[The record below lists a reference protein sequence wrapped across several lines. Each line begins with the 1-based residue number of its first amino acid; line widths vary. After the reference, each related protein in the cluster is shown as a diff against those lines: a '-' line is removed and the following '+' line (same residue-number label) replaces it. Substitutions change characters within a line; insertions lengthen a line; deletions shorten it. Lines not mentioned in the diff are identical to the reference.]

1 MLMRTFYTLILFIFS
16 TLIVNAQWTDYLSY
30 SSATKVVEAEN
41 KIYCVTT
48 GGLFSFNKS
57 DNSIEKL
64 TSINGLSDVGVRTI
78 AYGEESGILL
88 IAYENSNVDLIN
100 VEEQTVSNISDIKRK
115 QISGDKRIYNAL
127 FVGQT
132 AYLSCGFGIVALNLD
147 KNEVMD
153 TYYIGKN
160 GSSIVVNDM
169 VFSGQHLYAA
179 TEEGIYHADIN
190 EPNLQ
195 DFSNWYH
202 VDDIPNPN
210 GTFNLIEIFNGDIIV
225 NYYRPGFDNDDKLY
239 RFYRNNWE
247 HYLPSVTYAFD
258 LQVQGNTLVIA
269 RMGQVDLFNENGD
282 RIEKIDKLE
291 FSDYLLTD
299 LHVESAAIDSE
310 GNLWAADSEH
320 GLIQRFGETAQ
331 LILPQGPID
340 NTIFSI
346 FTANENLW
354 IASGGRNAAWNNLNN
369 DAQFQRFS
377 DGGWTVFN
385 KNTHPEMEGFKDI
398 VCVAVNP
405 NDPNHIFAGS
415 WGGGVVEFQDDQ
427 FIERYNQFNSS
438 LQTSLPNDP
447 SPNYVRIGG
456 MDFDS
461 EGNLWITNSGV
472 GNQLSVFRASGEWEA
487 FKFEGVSESQFI
499 GQIVITENDDK
510 WIVLRKNDLYI
521 VKGDGSE
528 ARLLRSTARFSNGVD
543 EVFTPLKDIRSIAI
557 DREGEIWL
565 GTTKGVAV
573 YQNPADIWDQNPF
586 YSAQPGLDLNDG
598 IYHPLLETETVTAI
612 AVDGA
617 NQKWFGTENSGVF
630 LISEDGEKEMEH
642 FTENNSPLL
651 SNTITSLAINQKTG
665 EVFIG
670 TDKGLISYMGLATEG
685 NSSYADVYAYPNPV
699 RENYEGDI
707 IITGLKEDTNLKI
720 TDISGNLVYET
731 DSQGGQAS
739 WNGKNLYGNR
749 VSTGVYLVMGNDR
762 LGEETFVTKILFIH

>member
-115 QISGDKRIYNAL
+115 QIAGDKRIYNAL

-153 TYYIGKN
+153 TYYIGEN
-160 GSSIVVNDM
+160 GSSIVVNEM
-169 VFSGQHLYAA
+169 VFNGQHLYAA

-195 DFSNWYH
+195 DFSNWDH
-202 VDDIPNPN
+202 VDNIPNSEGP
-210 GTFNLIEIFNGDIIV
+210 FNLIEIFNGNIIV
-225 NYYRPGFDNDDKLY
+225 NYDGPGDDGDRIYMFDG
-239 RFYRNNWE
+239 NNWTD
-247 HYLPSVTYAFD
+247 YLTIVKFAYDMQVTGD
-258 LQVQGNTLVIA
+258 LLVIA
-269 RMGQVDLFNENGD
+269 RKKQVDLFNENGD
-282 RIEKIDKLE
+282 RIEKIDKFE

-299 LHVESAAIDSE
+299 LHIESATIDSE

-385 KNTHPEMEGFKDI
+385 KNSQPEMDQVDDI
-398 VCVAVNP
+398 VCITVDPNNP
-405 NDPNHIFAGS
+405 NHFFAGS
-415 WGGGVVEFQDDQ
+415 WGNGVLEYMDDQ
-427 FIERYNQFNSS
+427 LVMRHDQSNSS
-438 LQTSLPNDP
+438 LQSSIPDN
-447 SPNYVRIGG
+447 PNYVRIGG

-472 GNQLSVFRASGEWEA
+472 GEPLSVFRTNGEWGKA
-487 FKFEGVSESQFI
+487 IDFEGVANSQFI

-543 EVFTPLKDIRSIAI
+543 EVFTPLNDIRSIAI

-573 YQNPADIWDQNPF
+573 YQNPSDIWDQNPF

-617 NQKWFGTENSGVF
+617 NQKWFGTENSGIF
-630 LISEDGEKEMEH
+630 LISEDGEKELEH
-642 FTENNSPLL
+642 FTESNSPLL